1 MQMDINGHDTKIKA
15 NELIEFTL
23 KHDGVAGKLM
33 KIQKPYIVLIKVD
46 PWNSELHQFETKEE
60 AGEFIASL
68 AK

>member
-15 NELIEFTL
+15 IDLIDFTL
-23 KHDGVAGKLM
+23 KHDGVVGKLL
-33 KIQKPYIVLIKVD
+33 KIEKPYIVFIKVD

-60 AGEFIASL
+60 AGKFITSL

>member
-1 MQMDINGHDTKIKA
+1 MQIDINGHDTRIKA
-15 NELIEFTL
+15 NDLIDFTL
-23 KHDGVAGKLM
+23 RHDGVAGKLM
-33 KIQKPYIVLIKVD
+33 KIEKPYIVLIKVD

>member
-1 MQMDINGHDTKIKA
+1 MQMDINGHDTRIKA
-15 NELIEFTL
+15 IDLIDFTL

-33 KIQKPYIVLIKVD
+33 KIEKPYIVFIKVD